1 MKGSS
6 YWIRGRHYVDSQAL
20 ANLSATSTYT
30 IVPLGD
36 GWRLL
41 TPRGAIHCARMAGRE
56 PLPHQQG
63 ALYELRAP
71 ATVVAHCEH
80 AWREGG
86 HCRSAQTLES
96 WPVKPKKP
104 CGGCGDACSC
114 APCQM
119 RDRPHSH
126 SHSHSS

>member
-86 HCRSAQTLES
+86 PLPQRPDPREL
-96 WPVKPKKP
+96 
-104 CGGCGDACSC
+104 ACE
-114 APCQM
+114 AEKAL
-119 RDRPHSH
+119 RRLRRRL
-126 SHSHSS
+126 